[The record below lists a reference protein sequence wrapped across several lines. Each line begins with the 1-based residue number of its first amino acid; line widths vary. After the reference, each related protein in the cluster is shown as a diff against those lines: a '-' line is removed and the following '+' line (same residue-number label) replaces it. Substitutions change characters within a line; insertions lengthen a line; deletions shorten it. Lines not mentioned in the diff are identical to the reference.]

1 MYIIILVLKILVHQI
16 TPLASMQLLYLNTHV
31 SDLTFLNNIHVW
43 YNIDK
48 LTDFFFLQ
56 KFAKQYFEKIIAMK
70 QVN

>member
-1 MYIIILVLKILVHQI
+1 MYNDTSIDDQF
-16 TPLASMQLLYLNTHV
+16 TPLASMQSLYLNTHV

-56 KFAKQYFEKIIAMK
+56 KFAKQYFEKILAMK